1 MRRLV
6 LVKHSMPEIEPDRP
20 ASTWRLGEI
29 GRQRSELL
37 ASSLSS
43 FNPQVIWSSTEPKAV
58 ETAEIVA
65 GAFGVPVQIANG
77 LEEHHRDGVPFYP
90 TRDEFDGAVEQFFRS
105 PDQLVLG
112 TETAEQARDRMAA
125 AIDEVIDAGQA
136 DSIVVTHGTAI
147 TLYVASVAGVRPMA
161 FWHRLG
167 LPSYVVL
174 TLPDM
179 HILSTVA
186 SVIAKEATD
195 RDG

>member
-1 MRRLV
+1 M
-6 LVKHSMPEIEPDRP
+6 KHSVPEIEPDRP
-20 ASTWRLGEI
+20 ASAWRLGEI

-37 ASSLSS
+37 ASRLRS
-43 FNPQVIWSSTEPKAV
+43 FRPGVVWSSREPKAV
-58 ETAEIVA
+58 ETVEIVA

-125 AIDEVIDAGQA
+125 AIDEIIDAGQA
-136 DSIVVTHGTAI
+136 DTIVVTHGTVI

-179 HILSTVA
+179 HILSTIE
-186 SVIAKEATD
+186 SVVSKEATN

>member
-1 MRRLV
+1 
-6 LVKHSMPEIEPDRP
+6 MPEIEPDRP
-20 ASTWRLGEI
+20 ASAWRLGEI

-37 ASSLSS
+37 ASSLRS
-43 FNPQVIWSSTEPKAV
+43 FNPEVIWSSTEPKAV
-58 ETAEIVA
+58 ETVEIVA
-65 GAFGVPVQIANG
+65 RAFGVPVQIAVG
-77 LEEHHRDGVPFYP
+77 LEEHHRSGVPFYP
-90 TRDEFDGAVEQFFRS
+90 TRDEFEAAVEKFFCS

-112 TETAEQARDRMAA
+112 TETAQQARDRMAA
-125 AIDEVIDAGQA
+125 AIDDVIDAGQA
-136 DSIVVTHGTAI
+136 DSIVVTHGTVI

>member
-6 LVKHSMPEIEPDRP
+6 LVKHSVPEIEPDRP
-20 ASTWRLGEI
+20 ASAWRLGAL

-37 ASSLSS
+37 ASSLRS
-43 FNPQVIWSSTEPKAV
+43 FRPGVVWSSREPKAV
-58 ETAEIVA
+58 KTAEIVA

-136 DSIVVTHGTAI
+136 DIIVVTHGTAI

>member
-43 FNPQVIWSSTEPKAV
+43 FNPEVIWSSTEPKAV
-58 ETAEIVA
+58 ESAEIVA
-65 GAFGVPVQIANG
+65 TSFGVPVQTAVG
-77 LEEHHRDGVPFYP
+77 LEEHHRDGVPLYP
-90 TRDEFDGAVEQFFRS
+90 RRDDFEAAVEQFFCK

-125 AIDEVIDAGQA
+125 AIDEVIDAGQQ
-136 DSIVVTHGTAI
+136 DSIVVTHGTVM
-147 TLYVASVAGVRPMA
+147 TLYVASVAGVQPMR

-167 LPSYVVL
+167 LPSFVVL

-179 HILSTVA
+179 HILSTV
-186 SVIAKEATD
+186 ETL
-195 RDG
+195 